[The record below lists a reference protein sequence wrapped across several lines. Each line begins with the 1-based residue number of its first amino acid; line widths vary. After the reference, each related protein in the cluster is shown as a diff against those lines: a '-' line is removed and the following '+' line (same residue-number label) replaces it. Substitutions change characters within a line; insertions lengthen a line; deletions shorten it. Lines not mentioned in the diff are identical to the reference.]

1 MVGLVAVYV
10 ILAELSLIAYIV
22 IYIGIMMVY
31 SGSIPLFINMGRKFM
46 GSITVDLCL
55 GVLKVE
61 KP

>member
-31 SGSIPLFINMGRKFM
+31 SGSIPLFINMGKKIYGEENSGFVF
-46 GSITVDLCL
+46 GCL
-55 GVLKVE
+55 E
-61 KP
+61 S